1 MKTSQWNNQ
10 VFAFCGDLGGG
21 AIITVEFDP
30 DIFDETQDSEI
41 RVAINAIM
49 EEEKWKICEGSEQW
63 NMTER
68 KSEYRNNPQE
78 GFSWD
83 AQATICDK
91 VSFD

>member
-49 EEEKWKICEGSEQW
+49 EEEK
-63 NMTER
+63 
-68 KSEYRNNPQE
+68 
-78 GFSWD
+78 
-83 AQATICDK
+83 
-91 VSFD
+91 